1 MPHIIRMCGI
11 NINKRDNIMSL
22 IEAQIIFI
30 KRKLALYDQACKL
43 SFSLL
48 TLDNVIRLQK
58 DLKRLQAKLHNA

>member
-1 MPHIIRMCGI
+1 
-11 NINKRDNIMSL
+11 MSL